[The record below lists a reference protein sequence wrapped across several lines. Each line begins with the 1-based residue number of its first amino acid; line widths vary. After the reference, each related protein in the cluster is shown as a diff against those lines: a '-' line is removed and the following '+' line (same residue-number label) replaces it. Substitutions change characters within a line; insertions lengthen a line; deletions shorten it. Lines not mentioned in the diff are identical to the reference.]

1 MEHVLDVYKLS
12 YNEDY
17 PVVCLDESPKQLIEE
32 IASTAMKPGQ
42 EARDDYEYLRHRMV
56 NIFMPNEPLKETLF
70 VEVTEFKIKKDWA
83 TFVKRISDEMY
94 PQAKKI
100 KLEWTIT
107 KHMMLH
113 RLSMKSFCQKKP
125 KDHGIDSSLFLHP
138 SIVVG

>member
-1 MEHVLDVYKLS
+1 M
-12 YNEDY
+12 
-17 PVVCLDESPKQLIEE
+17 DESPKQLIEE

-100 KLEWTIT
+100 KSVMDNFKTYDASAFYEEFEPEEAKRIRDRFVASVFIFSRTKIVNFFVIT
-107 KHMMLH
+107 SEGGRMPSTML
-113 RLSMKSFCQKKP
+113 
-125 KDHGIDSSLFLHP
+125 
-138 SIVVG
+138 